1 MTKIYTPEQQQFIR
15 EARKEYCEFATE
27 IDKQKQYT
35 KELFEALVDKLGIE
49 KMLRERK
56 SISYI
61 AMLINRSKSS
71 VSTEISRNG
80 GRSRYKHI
88 RASERQIRKQTL
100 KKRKNNAVISDSVTR
115 KRVDR
120 MLAKGLS
127 PEVISSKLI
136 EHKSSK
142 RISSKSIRKYRD
154 KYYKP

>member
-1 MTKIYTPEQQQFIR
+1 M
-15 EARKEYCEFATE
+15 
-27 IDKQKQYT
+27 QKKYSHIT
-35 KELFEALVDKLGIE
+35 KEERYLIE